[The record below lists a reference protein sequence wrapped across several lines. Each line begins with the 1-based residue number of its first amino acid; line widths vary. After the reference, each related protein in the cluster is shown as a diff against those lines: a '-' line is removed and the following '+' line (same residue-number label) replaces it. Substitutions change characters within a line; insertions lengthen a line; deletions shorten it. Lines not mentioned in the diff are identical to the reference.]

1 MKVCVI
7 QPRYSFDEKELDG
20 CYQNL
25 IALLNECDSSMD
37 LIVLPEYSDALA
49 DVKGKP
55 IAP

>member
-1 MKVCVI
+1 MKVCVV
-7 QPRYSFDEKELDG
+7 QPRCFFDEKELDG